1 MSAKNVYHDA
11 VVAALVAD
19 GWTITH
25 DPLPLEFGGRK
36 LRVDLGAERSPLAA
50 EKGGAKIAV
59 EVQSFIRPSAVADLE
74 QALGQYSLYRIVLAG
89 QQPDRPLYLAVPT
102 EAYLGILSEPLG
114 QAAVNGLGVRAV
126 VFDPDRR
133 EIVRWIG

>member
-11 VVAALVAD
+11 VVDALVAD

-36 LRVDLGAERSPLAA
+36 LRVDLGAERSPIAA
-50 EKGGAKIAV
+50 EKAGEKIAV
-59 EVQSFIRPSAVADLE
+59 EVQSCLQPSAVADLH
-74 QALGQYSLYRIVLAG
+74 QALGQYSVYRLVLAG
-89 QQPDRPLYLAVPT
+89 QQPDRPLYLGVPT
-102 EAYLGILSEPLG
+102 EAYQGILSEPLG
-114 QAAVNGLGVRAV
+114 QAALNGLGVRVV

-133 EIVRWIG
+133 EIVKWIG